1 MKKILFLVSLLL
13 IVGGCSNS
21 KFKPNYENMQVSDN
35 GINGYSLDLR
45 AYGKV
50 GTEMINKI
58 VKLDNYKNQE
68 YKIINIDANVIDDEG
83 KTKEEI
89 LYILNGKVY
98 VEDNKGKYTED
109 TKNTKYINSAIYLEG
124 LKSVTDV
131 SVSKEKIVGE
141 VTYDVYDV
149 TFNENNVEK
158 IIGDLEIKGLELKD
172 DVKGQI
178 YLDKDGYVNSVI
190 YNIGTL
196 TVNANYYRINK
207 ATEINFP
214 FEIETNK

>member
-13 IVGGCSNS
+13 VVGGCSNS
-21 KFKPNYENMQVSDN
+21 QFKPNYENMQVSDN

-68 YKIINIDANVIDDEG
+68 YKIINIDANVIADEG
-83 KTKEEI
+83 QTEENI
-89 LYILNGKVY
+89 LYILKGKVY
-98 VEDNKGKYTED
+98 AEDDKGKYIED

-124 LKSVTDV
+124 LKDVTGV
-131 SVSKEKIVGE
+131 SGPKEKTVGE
-141 VTYDVYDV
+141 ATYDVYDV
-149 TFNENNVEK
+149 IFSKNNVKK
-158 IIGDLEIKGLELKD
+158 IIDDLEINGLELKD

-178 YLDKDGYVNSVI
+178 YLDKEGYVNSVI
-190 YNIGTL
+190 YNMETL

-207 ATEINFP
+207 ATAINFP
-214 FEIETNK
+214 AEIR